1 MVMASDSVIY
11 VDQSSRRIGLQVNG
25 WATRVSDLTYPPPSE
40 EDALRILTLEGC
52 RSIMVDDKTVFL
64 ILKDGTVYPVEL
76 VADGKTVSKLSI
88 APALAQTT
96 VPTVVKRVDEDYF
109 FIGSTVG
116 PSILLKTAHVEEEVE
131 EDQDSSRPAVVTQDV
146 AMDDDDDGEFSS
158 SFRFWICIDGY
169 YLCRYLRGFKYGG
182 RTDYKRCHTH

>member
-1 MVMASDSVIY
+1 MVLTSNSVIY
-11 VDQSSRRIGLQVNG
+11 VDQSSRRVGLQVNG
-25 WATRVSDLTYPPPSE
+25 WATRVGDLAYPPPPND
-40 EDALRILTLEGC
+40 EDDASRVLALEGC

-96 VPTVVKRVDEDYF
+96 IPTVVKRVDDDHF

-116 PSILLKTAHVEEEVE
+116 PSILLKTAHVEEELE
-131 EDQDSSRPAVVTQDV
+131 EDQGSAGPAVVTQDV
-146 AMDDDDDGEFSS
+146 LMDDDDDGEFPLGLSIFS
-158 SFRFWICIDGY
+158 GSVLTVCA
-169 YLCRYLRGFKYGG
+169 
-182 RTDYKRCHTH
+182 